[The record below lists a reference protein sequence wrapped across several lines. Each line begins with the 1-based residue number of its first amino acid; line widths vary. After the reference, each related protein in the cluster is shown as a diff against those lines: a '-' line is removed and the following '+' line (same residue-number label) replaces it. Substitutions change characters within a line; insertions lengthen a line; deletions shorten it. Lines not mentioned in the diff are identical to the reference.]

1 MPGPRRRRWSV
12 PRVNVWAEVSE
23 RHFHAYEAEARR
35 RGDLVQLTVNSLLRE
50 LERDEEED
58 RDRELITS

>member
-1 MPGPRRRRWSV
+1 
-12 PRVNVWAEVSE
+12 VNVWAEVSE